1 MFPLLRIRASWP
13 ALLGVAAL
21 MSFQGD
27 PASFNKLKSGVEY
40 RIFHLENGRYVRRP
54 VLPPTGDPT
63 YASRIGQIMS
73 LHLEFRSAKDSV
85 LMNSRKQSAGQP
97 ARVPLDTV
105 RSVQRGGLEEAVA
118 LLQPGDSAV
127 FRFNVDTIF
136 AKSFGQPA
144 PPFLRKAGKTFTVL
158 AKVDKIQTKEA
169 AMQEVQEMMRL
180 EQEKEKQQSAQQLV
194 KEDAQI
200 QAYLKQ
206 NKLKALK
213 TPGGVYYAI
222 TKASKGVKP
231 TAGQTVAVLYKGMLL
246 DGKVFDSS
254 EKNGGKP
261 IEFPLGQGRVIPG
274 WDQGIA
280 MLNKGSK
287 AVLLIPSSLAY
298 GARGAGADIPPNAI
312 LRFDVELVDVK

>member
-1 MFPLLRIRASWP
+1 V
-13 ALLGVAAL
+13 GL

-27 PASFNKLKSGVEY
+27 AASFNRLKSGIEY
-40 RIFHLENGRYVRRP
+40 RIFHLENGRYVRRAA
-54 VLPPTGDPT
+54 LPATGDPT

-73 LHLEFRSAKDSV
+73 LHMEFRSAKDSV
-85 LMNSRKQSAGQP
+85 LMNSRKQSGGQP

-105 RSVQRGGLEEAVA
+105 RRVQRGGLEEAVA

-127 FRFNVDTIF
+127 FRFNADTLF
-136 AKSFGQPA
+136 AKSFGQPVPA
-144 PPFLRKAGKTFTVL
+144 FIRKAGKTFTVL
-158 AKVDKIQTKEA
+158 AKVDKIQTQEA
-169 AMQEVQEMMRL
+169 AMQEVQELMR
-180 EQEKEKQQSAQQLV
+180 QEEEKGKQQAAQQLA
-194 KEDAQI
+194 KDDATI
-200 QAYLKQ
+200 QAYIKQ

-213 TPGGVYYAI
+213 TTGGVYYAV
-222 TKASKGVKP
+222 TKAGKGAKP

-246 DGKVFDSS
+246 DGKVFDAS

-280 MLNKGSK
+280 MLTKGSK
-287 AVLLIPSSLAY
+287 AVLVIPSSLAY